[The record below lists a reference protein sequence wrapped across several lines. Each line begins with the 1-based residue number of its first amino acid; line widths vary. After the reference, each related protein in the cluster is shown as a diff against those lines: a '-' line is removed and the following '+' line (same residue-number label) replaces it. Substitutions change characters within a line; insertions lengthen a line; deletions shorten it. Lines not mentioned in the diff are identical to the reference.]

1 MEAKEKVLQVMQ
13 QSNQP
18 MRPGEIAEAVGLDKK
33 DVDKAIKLLKDSELI
48 YSPKKCFYQAK

>member
-33 DVDKAIKLLKDSELI
+33 DVDKAIKLLTDSELI